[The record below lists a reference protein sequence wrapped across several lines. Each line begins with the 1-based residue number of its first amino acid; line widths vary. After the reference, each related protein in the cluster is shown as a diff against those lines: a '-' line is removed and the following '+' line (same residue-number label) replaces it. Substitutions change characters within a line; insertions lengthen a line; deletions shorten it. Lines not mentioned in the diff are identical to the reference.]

1 MSLSMYQASGPVF
14 IRALENLSAILKK
27 GEASAQAR
35 SIDPS
40 VFINSRL
47 APDML
52 PLARQIHIATDGV
65 KGAAA
70 RLTGTE
76 IPSYTDDETTFEELQ
91 ARIAKTVAF
100 LKTVPEAGFEG
111 SDTRPVILKLRNGE
125 REFTGAS
132 YLQGFVIPNLYFHV
146 TAAYLI
152 LRHNGVDLGK
162 PDFLGGA

>member
-1 MSLSMYQASGPVF
+1 MKISMYQASVPRFVN
-14 IRALENLSAILKK
+14 ILRNLSAILDKTAQQLETKK
-27 GEASAQAR
+27 
-35 SIDPS
+35 IDGTVLTS
-40 VFINSRL
+40 YRL
-47 APDML
+47 FPDML
-52 PLARQIHIATDGV
+52 PMTKQVQIACDTA
-65 KGAAA
+65 KGLVA
-70 RLTGTE
+70 RLAGGE
-76 IPSYTDDETTFEELQ
+76 IPAFEDNEVSLADLQ